1 MAGIAVDGCDDG
13 AVRRDLEFEPLGRGP
28 AGRLTADCARCF
40 GLCCVALP
48 FAASADFAIDKRA
61 GDPCV
66 NLEVHFGC
74 QVHNRLR
81 DIGFAG
87 CTVYDC
93 FGAGQ
98 QVAQTTFHGRSWR
111 EDPASAKPMFEAFAV
126 MRQLHELLWYLRDAS
141 TRPAARDLLQQI
153 DALRTSTEQLT
164 ALPAQQVLH
173 VDVQAQRSMVDQVLQ
188 RVGDLVRAEAG
199 RRRRDYRRVD
209 LVGRSM
215 RGADLRGA
223 DFRGALLLGA
233 DLSGADLRLA
243 ELIGAD
249 LRGAAVHGADLSSAL
264 FLTQFQVNAALGDAA
279 TRLPPL
285 LVRPVH
291 WS

>member
-1 MAGIAVDGCDDG
+1 MATAGCHDG
-13 AVRRDLEFEPLGRGP
+13 AVRRDLDIEPVGRQP

-48 FAASADFAIDKRA
+48 FAASADFAIDKRS
-61 GDPCV
+61 GEPCV
-66 NLEVHFGC
+66 NLDAHFGC
-74 QVHNRLR
+74 QVHGRLR

-98 QVAQTTFHGRSWR
+98 QVAQITFDGRSWR
-111 EDPASAKPMFEAFAV
+111 DDPASAGLMFAAFAV
-126 MRQLHELLWYLRDAS
+126 MRQLHELLFYLQDAS
-141 TRPAARDLLQQI
+141 TRPAALSLREQI
-153 DALRTSTEQLT
+153 DTVRASTEELT
-164 ALPAQQVLH
+164 ALPAPDLLQA
-173 VDVQAQRSMVDQVLQ
+173 DVQVHHGAVDRVLQ
-188 RVGDLVRAEAG
+188 RVGELVRAEAG
-199 RRRRDYRRVD
+199 TRRRDYRRAD
-209 LVGRSM
+209 LVGRSL
-215 RGADLRGA
+215 RGANLRGA

-243 ELIGAD
+243 DLIGAD
-249 LRGAAVHGADLSSAL
+249 LRGALVHGADLSSSL
-264 FLTQFQVNAALGDAA
+264 FLTQFQVNAALGDGA

-285 LVRPVH
+285 LAVPAH

>member
-1 MAGIAVDGCDDG
+1 MVALGHHG
-13 AVRRDLEFEPLGRGP
+13 AVRRNLDIEPVGRRPAGP

-66 NLEVHFGC
+66 NLGADFGC
-74 QVHNRLR
+74 QVHSRLR

-98 QVAQTTFHGRSWR
+98 QIAQVTFAGRSWR
-111 EDPASAKPMFEAFAV
+111 DDRASAGPMFAAFAV
-126 MRQLHELLWYLRDAS
+126 MRQLHELLWYLQDAS
-141 TRPAARDLLQQI
+141 GRPVASGLSEQI
-153 DALRTSTEQLT
+153 DAVRTSTERLT
-164 ALPAQQVLH
+164 ALPAEQLLE
-173 VDVQAQRSMVDQVLQ
+173 VDTAAQRGAVDQVLLQ
-188 RVGDLVRAEAG
+188 VGDLVRAEAG
-199 RRRRDYRRVD
+199 PRRRDLRRAD
-209 LVGRSM
+209 LVGRTL

-223 DFRGALLLGA
+223 DLRGALLLGA
-233 DLSGADLRLA
+233 NLRGADLRFA
-243 ELIGAD
+243 DLIGAD
-249 LRGAAVHGADLSSAL
+249 LRAAAVHGADLSSSL
-264 FLTQFQVNAALGDAA
+264 FLTQFQVNAALGNAA
-279 TRLPPL
+279 TRLPPVL
-285 LVRPVH
+285 ARPAH